1 MKNAKKN
8 HYSIILHAI
17 CMELCIFIVM
27 VISFISLFFDLL
39 LYSSILLIY
48 SLDSHF
54 IVTSLLIATILHT
67 FLGPK
72 NDK

>member
-1 MKNAKKN
+1 MN
-8 HYSIILHAI
+8 
-17 CMELCIFIVM
+17 LCIFIVM

-67 FLGPK
+67 FLGQK